1 VQRARRPKII
11 PKQTSSIAQSEALLQ
26 IGAPVSLTILQEGWK
41 ELAASSLLRASLL
54 IRQNRARN
62 GKRHQAGN
70 GKRKYKNDHK
80 SLRQTPIRWQAVGH
94 S

>member
-1 VQRARRPKII
+1 VQRARSPKII

-26 IGAPVSLTILQEGWK
+26 IGAPVSMTILQEGWK
-41 ELAASSLLRASLL
+41 LAASSLLRAPLL
-54 IRQNRARN
+54 IRENRARN

-70 GKRKYKNDHK
+70 GKREYENDHK
-80 SLRQTPIRWQAVGH
+80 GLRQTPIRWQGVCH